1 MLSLDGCPVERVL
14 MPLLYPMVMVMSLAI
29 RTGDILWP
37 LDPADIGPVVEQP
50 RVVLVGTCLTFFL
63 VAVLHVY
70 TACFHLG
77 VLGPV
82 RLRPQFA
89 WVRPVALWLVST
101 VYFDHYVNFPGIT
114 GTHPTEQVVAVVT
127 SSILLFFT
135 LGLVGVSVSLKW
147 TKLGGRRA

>member
-1 MLSLDGCPVERVL
+1 MFSLDDCPVMRVL

-29 RTGDILWP
+29 RTGILWP
-37 LDPADIGPVVEQP
+37 LDPMDIGPVVEQP

-82 RLRPQFA
+82 RFRPQFA
-89 WVRPVALWLVST
+89 WVGPMALWLVSSI
-101 VYFDHYVNFPGIT
+101 YFDHYVSFPGIT
-114 GTHPTEQVVAVVT
+114 GTHPAEQVVAVVT

-147 TKLGGRRA
+147 TKLGGRRI